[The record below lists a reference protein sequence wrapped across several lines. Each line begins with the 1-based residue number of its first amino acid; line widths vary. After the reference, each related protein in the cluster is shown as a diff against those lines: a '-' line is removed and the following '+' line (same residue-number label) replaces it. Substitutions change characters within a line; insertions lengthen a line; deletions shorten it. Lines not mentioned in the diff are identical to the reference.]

1 MSFASLKKKR
11 LTVGGRTKP
20 TSFFLGLIMDHL
32 KLYEVDAG
40 FISFVSSRMP
50 LLFHNKKTEEVHN
63 RKYIGIVL
71 SVNGFN
77 YFAPLSSFKEKHLHM
92 PDTIDF
98 IKIGRRAV
106 INLNCMLP
114 VPSEKLLYVDI
125 NAESDYKYRSL
136 LQIEYRFIRKNQERI
151 RRNANEV
158 YKQKKLHP
166 ETKLAKRC
174 NDFTELEKLII
185 ETTL

>member
-1 MSFASLKKKR
+1 
-11 LTVGGRTKP
+11 
-20 TSFFLGLIMDHL
+20 MDHL
-32 KLYEVDAG
+32 KLYEVDADY
-40 FISFVSSRMP
+40 ISFLSSRIP
-50 LLFHNKKTEEVHN
+50 LLFHNKKAEETHN

-114 VPSEKLLYVDI
+114 VPVEKLFYVDI
-125 NAESDYKYRSL
+125 NAVPDYKYRSL
-136 LQIEYRFIRKNQERI
+136 FQIEYRFIRKNQERI
-151 RRNANEV
+151 RKNANEI

-174 NDFTELEKLII
+174 NDFTELEKLIT